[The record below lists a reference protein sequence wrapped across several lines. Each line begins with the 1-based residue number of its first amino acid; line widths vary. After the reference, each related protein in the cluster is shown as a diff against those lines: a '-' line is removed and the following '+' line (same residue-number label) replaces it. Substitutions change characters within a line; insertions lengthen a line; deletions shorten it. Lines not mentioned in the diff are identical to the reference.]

1 MPRLDEL
8 RDWYTTQQA
17 AHALGYSRQG
27 VHNLV
32 NDGKIRG
39 VLVGKHHAIGRPTL
53 IVDPKSIER
62 FLEEQEP
69 ERKS

>member
-32 NDGKIRG
+32 KDGKIRG
-39 VLVGKHHAIGRPTL
+39 VLVGEHHAIGRPVL
-53 IVDPKSIER
+53 IVDPKSIQT
-62 FLEEQEP
+62 FLKEQKQ
-69 ERKS
+69 ERK